1 MCWVVLTADSTF
13 LKILAVYKPVLEL
26 KAFRAACAGT
36 PIPAASVMDAANL
49 MAFCA
54 HEFEAFF
61 HHIGG
66 AIKQYQTTGQ
76 LPESLFK
83 GSLPS
88 HSTTGHQRTKT
99 QRKPTA
105 FNQFVKDKLQEFK
118 ATGFKLDDDKN
129 GNLLFSLAVS
139 EWKKL
144 DEEAKQE
151 YTRRFKASTQSASLG
166 CRQLFYP

>member
-1 MCWVVLTADSTF
+1 
-13 LKILAVYKPVLEL
+13 
-26 KAFRAACAGT
+26 
-36 PIPAASVMDAANL
+36 MDAASL

-61 HHIGG
+61 SHIGG

-88 HSTTGHQRTKT
+88 HSLTGQQKPKAK
-99 QRKPTA
+99 RKPTA
-105 FNQFVKDKLQEFK
+105 FNMFVKDKMEEFK
-118 ATGFKLDDDKN
+118 ATGVKLDDDKN
-129 GNLLFSLAVS
+129 GNLLFALAVS

-151 YTRRFKASTQSASLG
+151 YTKRFKASAQKASPDYRLS
-166 CRQLFYP
+166 FYSYSVLTSRTLPSFL

>member
-1 MCWVVLTADSTF
+1 
-13 LKILAVYKPVLEL
+13 
-26 KAFRAACAGT
+26 
-36 PIPAASVMDAANL
+36 MDGAKL

-61 HHIGG
+61 SHIGG

-83 GSLPS
+83 GVALQDFAA
-88 HSTTGHQRTKT
+88 GDKKTKAK
-99 QRKPTA
+99 RKPTA
-105 FNQFVKDKLQEFK
+105 FNMFVKDKMEEFK
-118 ATGFKLDDDKN
+118 VAGVKLDDDKN
-129 GNLLFSLAVS
+129 GNLLFTLAVS

-151 YTRRFKASTQSASLG
+151 YTRRFKVASSS
-166 CRQLFYP
+166 